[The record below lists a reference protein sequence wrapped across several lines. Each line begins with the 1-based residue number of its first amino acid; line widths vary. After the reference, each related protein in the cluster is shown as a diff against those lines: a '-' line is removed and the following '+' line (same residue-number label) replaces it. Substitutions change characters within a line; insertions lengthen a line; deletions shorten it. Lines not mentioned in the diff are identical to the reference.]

1 MPSLTIF
8 IIFLMNA
15 FSNLKSL
22 LFLPFFIVLLMP
34 TLALTQPNNT
44 PLDRYI
50 PGKLMIKLETEHQIR
65 EKGIPGAGSSFDIL
79 QELEAQLRVFG
90 LEGMDRVMT
99 DFALEE
105 LRGQNRMRMLPGQ
118 NQNNFPDDLTRTF
131 QVTYSSS
138 VDPLFV
144 ASKLSSIPGIE
155 YAEPMFIYETAS
167 VPNDPLYG
175 TPGHSYFEFQN
186 FPAAWGVTTSSE
198 DIIIAIVDSGTDYNH
213 PDLAG
218 KMWRNPEPGRARSL
232 FPNIFNAVVN
242 DTIGW
247 NFWESGPISNPVQNG
262 DPMGTGSSH
271 GTHVA
276 GTAAAVTNNGIGIS
290 GAGYNSTYMVVRA
303 GGTFTDPRS
312 IGFGMQG
319 VLYAAVNGAHVINC
333 SFGGSGFSDF
343 GNDVV
348 NIATALGSIV
358 VASAGNNDTEVLN
371 YPASYEN
378 AFSVASVLNSSGVK
392 SGFSTY
398 NYEVD
403 VAATGSNILST
414 VLNGQYQAF
423 SGTSMSA
430 PIVSG
435 LAALLVHQYPDW
447 SPERIMGQIR
457 NSANLDLYDANTEFL
472 YKLGGGLIDAGK
484 ALSTPMPIP
493 EIVSTNFVD
502 SNGDKLGLDTPGFAH
517 IRITNVGATAQNL
530 TYSAIERDDKSTLL
544 SPSGTI
550 GNIAIGDTVTV
561 QIAVRLA
568 NNLLPGDVPQY
579 IIHFEDISLDYSSF
593 APFDYNNIYFDTHN
607 ANMVRTSVSATGSI
621 GSDLGSSTATGIGF
635 IPKVIENG
643 EVVELPN
650 VLYESGVIIEY
661 NYDNNRFLMSS
672 ARTTNVRP
680 NQFNPIELFEI
691 ERQSDGSESGFARFN
706 SDRITSFP
714 KIDVEMKTYALND
727 PDQGV
732 FVYFTVTN
740 NATENFAF
748 NDVYIGMFTDWDIAN
763 FRTNSIKWSEPDS
776 IMIAYNVVAETPYV
790 TSAHLGGI
798 SSALAI
804 NNAYAG
810 PTDSL
815 NFGIYYSPDDNLSGF
830 TNIKKS
836 DALKAKRYKTEQNN
850 ADISM
855 VTASGPFTIRQGENV
870 TVGFFYGFGTSEAD
884 LRDQVARARAL
895 GPMETTLNFN
905 APRVP
910 VIIPTETALLQNYP
924 NPFNPQTTIVVDNA
938 RLGQVKIEIY
948 DVLGRKVATAY
959 DGFMRN
965 RRIEVPFDA
974 SGLASGHYLI
984 VFTNEIEIKTS
995 QMTVLK

>member
-1 MPSLTIF
+1 
-8 IIFLMNA
+8 MNA
-15 FSNLKSL
+15 LSKLKSL

-34 TLALTQPNNT
+34 TLALAQPNST
-44 PLDRYI
+44 TVDRYI
-50 PGKLMIKLETEHQIR
+50 PGKLMIKLETENQIR
-65 EKGIPGAGSSFDIL
+65 QKGIPGAGSSFDIL
-79 QELEAQLRVFG
+79 QEVEAQLRVFG
-90 LEGMDRVMT
+90 LEAMDRVMT
-99 DFALEE
+99 DFAFEE

-144 ASKLSSIPGIE
+144 ASKLASIPGVD
-155 YAEPMFIYETAS
+155 YAEPMFIYETTS

-186 FPAAWGVTTSSE
+186 FPAAWEVTTSSE

-218 KMWRNPEPGRARSL
+218 KMWRNPEPGRARTL

-247 NFWESGPISNPVQNG
+247 NFWESGPASNPVQNG
-262 DPMGTGSSH
+262 NPMGTGSSH

-290 GAGYNSTYMVVRA
+290 GAGYNSSYMVVRA
-303 GGTFTDPRS
+303 GGTLTEPTS
-312 IGFGMQG
+312 IGFGAQG
-319 VLYAAVNGAHVINC
+319 ILYAAVNGAHVINC
-333 SFGGSGFSDF
+333 SFGGSNFSDF
-343 GNDVV
+343 ANDVV
-348 NIATALGSIV
+348 NFATALGSIV
-358 VASAGNNDTEVLN
+358 VASAGNNNTEVLN

-378 AFSVASVLNSSGVK
+378 AFSVASVLNFSGVK

-403 VAATGSNILST
+403 VAATGSSILST
-414 VLNGQYQAF
+414 VFNGQYATF

-447 SPERIMGQIR
+447 SPGRIKGQIR
-457 NSANLDLYDANTEFL
+457 NSANLNLYDANPEYL

-493 EIVSTNFVD
+493 QIVSTRFVD
-502 SNGDKLGLDTPGFAH
+502 ANGDKLGLDTPGMAQ
-517 IRITNVGATAQNL
+517 IRITNVGATSQSLAFRAMQM
-530 TYSAIERDDKSTLL
+530 DDKSTLT
-544 SPSGTI
+544 SANGSI
-550 GNIAIGDTVTV
+550 GSIGIGDTVTV
-561 QIAVRLA
+561 EIALRLGS
-568 NNLLPGDVPQY
+568 NLQPGDVPQF
-579 IIHFEDISLDYSSF
+579 IMLFDDNSLDYSGYES
-593 APFDYNNIYFDTHN
+593 FDYNNIYYDTHN
-607 ANMVRTSVSATGSI
+607 ANMVRTSISATGSV

-661 NYDNNRFLMSS
+661 NYDNTRFLMSS
-672 ARTTNVRP
+672 VRTTNVRA
-680 NQFNPIELFEI
+680 NQFKPIELFQI
-691 ERQSDGSESGFARFN
+691 ETLSDGSESGFARFN
-706 SDRITSFP
+706 SDRISTFP
-714 KIDVEMKTYALND
+714 KMDVEMRTYALND
-727 PDQGV
+727 PDQGI

-748 NDVYIGMFTDWDIAN
+748 NDVYIGMYSDWDIAN
-763 FRTNSIKWSEPDS
+763 FQTNSIKWSEPDS
-776 IMIAYNVVAETPYV
+776 IMIAYSLSPGNPYV

-804 NNAYAG
+804 NNAYTG
-810 PTDSL
+810 PVDSL
-815 NFGIYYSPDDNLSGF
+815 NFGVYYSSTDENLDGF
-830 TNIKKS
+830 PNHQKS
-836 DALKAKRYKTEQNN
+836 ASLKAQRNKTEQNN
-850 ADISM
+850 TDISM
-855 VTASGPFTIRQGENV
+855 VTASGPFTIRQGESV

-884 LRDQVARARAL
+884 LRDQVARAREE
-895 GPMETTLNFN
+895 GPMETSLNFN

-924 NPFNPQTTIVVDNA
+924 NPFNPQTTIIVDNA

-959 DGFMRN
+959 EGFMRN

-974 SGLASGHYLI
+974 SGLASGQYLI
-984 VFTNEIEIKTS
+984 VFTNEIEIKTRL
-995 QMTVLK
+995 MTVLK